1 MFLVIKLLISL
12 KMHYIYTNL
21 KKNFFQ
27 QCHDMKIK
35 NKKLCNVEYN
45 IAINLFSR

>member
-1 MFLVIKLLISL
+1 MKLLINF
-12 KMHYIYTNL
+12 KMYYIYLNL
-21 KKNFFQ
+21 KKKINFFQ
-27 QCHDMKIK
+27 QCQDMKIK